1 MGGVAGVA
9 VSTLNN
15 LQMELRKTCN
25 HPFLIKVNTYPD
37 PNPGPGPSPNPN
49 PTPNPVLIKGVEAA
63 KTAGMSEAAR
73 RETFLSASGE
83 IAATPP

>member
-37 PNPGPGPSPNPN
+37 PNPSPNPN
-49 PTPNPVLIKGVEAA
+49 TVGPKFEWRPVTCCV
-63 KTAGMSEAAR
+63 AR
-73 RETFLSASGE
+73 
-83 IAATPP
+83 